1 MTPIPTALRLLPCL
15 LPCLLAGPVQAGLTI
30 QTFGAGALAD
40 VVTSVGTQH
49 ATLFDDQP
57 YALPFVLTATAQV
70 GTQTA
75 LAQQAK
81 NGYFQN
87 RAAAAFGN
95 EPNVDVVANAYTTYS
110 LTVGTDTADTPLIL
124 DFNVFGSL
132 ARGSA
137 YYAAGEVIVRSGL
150 SILAGGV
157 PVWGYRD
164 TASQSASLF
173 SVSHTETDLQGI
185 GLPAATNFVG
195 FDGFQNTG
203 SVDRGGFFGTLD
215 FGLLQP
221 GELFTVIYESASSI
235 YMKDV
240 DYGGSALAT
249 LTDPFALGGEPPLT
263 LRGLALPTAPGSV
276 PEPQTWALMLAALAL
291 LVRTRA
297 MRGQA
302 YPARPEYLLKPGG
315 LQAYR

>member
-1 MTPIPTALRLLPCL
+1 MKRIPTALGLLPCL
-15 LPCLLAGPVQAGLTI
+15 LTSLLTGLLAGPAQAGLTI
-30 QTFGAGALAD
+30 QTFGVGALAD
-40 VVTSVGTQH
+40 VVTSSAGTQH
-49 ATLFDDQP
+49 ANLFDDQP

-95 EPNVDVVANAYTTYS
+95 EPNLDVTAGSRTTFS
-110 LTVGTDTADTPLIL
+110 LTVGTDQADTPLIL

-132 ARGSA
+132 VRGSA

-150 SILAGGV
+150 SIVAGGV

-164 TASQSASLF
+164 TASQSAGAF
-173 SVSHTETDLQGI
+173 SVIHTETDVQGI

-195 FDGFQNTG
+195 LDGFQNTG
-203 SVDRGGFFGTLD
+203 SVERGGFFGTLD

-235 YMKDV
+235 FMKDV
-240 DYGGSALAT
+240 TYGGSAVAT
-249 LTDPFALGGEPPLT
+249 LTDPFALNGEPPLT

-276 PEPQTWALMLAALAL
+276 PEPPTLALML
-291 LVRTRA
+291 VA
-297 MRGQA
+297 MTLM
-302 YPARPEYLLKPGG
+302 ARRRRVQITG
-315 LQAYR
+315 